1 MSGKKRKRIIFF
13 LMMFGLLLQ
22 GCQTPS
28 STVDPSTTRSSL
40 TEVQAENA
48 TQLKPTA
55 QQKEPL
61 RTYGIIYPMVNST
74 YEVITQNAEETAKDH
89 NIKLLVQAPDEAN
102 LEQQIRIMETMI
114 KQKLDGIAIDPVD
127 AKALIPV
134 INKAVAS
141 GIPVVCFESDSPGS
155 DRLSF
160 IGADNFETGITMGKA
175 VSRLLKGRGMI
186 LVEAGMS
193 QMYGLSQRL
202 DGLLHYLKTETT
214 IDVLEVR
221 FNEGSETRATVE
233 LEEMIDAH
241 PHFNAFI
248 GLDFVSGSTSILIW
262 KAKGLK
268 RYALTLGMTPTT
280 KEALRNGQITSVISQ
295 NEDHWG
301 ESIINILL
309 QANSGK
315 KVPEF
320 VDSGIEE
327 IGSEYGK

>member
-1 MSGKKRKRIIFF
+1 MNVKKRNRLFC
-13 LMMFGLLLQ
+13 LLLTVGMLIS
-22 GCQTPS
+22 GCQSAPS
-28 STVDPSTTRSSL
+28 DGDQNL
-40 TEVQAENA
+40 
-48 TQLKPTA
+48 TA
-55 QQKEPL
+55 QDSNVQKASSQQNDPP
-61 RTYGIIYPMVNST
+61 RTYGIIYPMVNPT
-74 YEVITQNAEETAKDH
+74 YEVITQNAEEAAKDH
-89 NIKLLVQAPDEAN
+89 NIKLMVQAPDEAN

-114 KQKLDGIAIDPVD
+114 KQKLNGIAIDPVD

-141 GIPVVCFESDSPGS
+141 GIPVVCFESDAPGS
-155 DRLSF
+155 NRLSF
-160 IGADNFETGITMGKA
+160 IGADNYETGVTMGKA

-202 DGLLHYLKTETT
+202 DGLLHYLDTETT

-221 FNEGSETRATVE
+221 FNEGSETRATTE

-248 GLDFVSGSTSILIW
+248 GLDFVSGSTSTLIW

-268 RYALTLGMTPTT
+268 RYALTLGMTPTV
-280 KEALRNGQITSVISQ
+280 KEALRNGQLTSVISQ

-301 ESIINILL
+301 ESIIYTLL
-309 QANSGK
+309 QANTGK

-320 VDSGIEE
+320 VDSGITE
-327 IGSEYGK
+327 IGAGL

>member
-1 MSGKKRKRIIFF
+1 MSAKMHNHKYFLLTMVILLFF
-13 LMMFGLLLQ
+13 LH
-22 GCQTPS
+22 GCQSVSTRDEKNSAIPTS
-28 STVDPSTTRSSL
+28 ST
-40 TEVQAENA
+40 
-48 TQLKPTA
+48 KPTD
-55 QQKEPL
+55 PP

-74 YEVITQNAEETAKDH
+74 YEVITQNAEETAKEH

-134 INKAVAS
+134 INKAVAR
-141 GIPVVCFESDSPGS
+141 GIPVVCFESDAPGS
-155 DRLSF
+155 NRLSF
-160 IGADNFETGITMGKA
+160 IGANNYETGRTMGKA
-175 VSRLLKGRGMI
+175 VSQLLNGRGMI

-193 QMYGLSQRL
+193 QMNGLRQRL
-202 DGLLHYLKTETT
+202 DGLMHYLKTETT

-221 FNEGSETRATVE
+221 FNEGSETRATTE
-233 LEEMIDAH
+233 LEEMIDSH

-268 RYALTLGMTPTT
+268 RYALTLGMTPTV
-280 KEALRNGQITSVISQ
+280 KEALRNGQLTTVISQ

-301 ESIINILL
+301 ENIIYTLL
-309 QANSGK
+309 EANSGK

-320 VDSGIEE
+320 VDSGIEV
-327 IGSEYGK
+327 IGAGIGLEAMR